1 MHEIISNSLQT
12 AATDTIP
19 TSKAKIESEPW
30 VTDEYI
36 SARLQAYNCKDPA
49 NKKSSIKQLR
59 ALQSKLMNRYYQK
72 RGKEI
77 SEGFEAREAER
88 YFRQAKDLQGP
99 LKHTVQKPLCT
110 ELEFVQHFSSHFKDR
125 QLPLPPELN
134 RAEPFLPPTLAA
146 APEIDDS
153 PPSLEEIRTIVEI
166 FKLRKAA
173 GSDDLVNELLRY
185 SNDCPDFIQILHELV
200 TVI

>member
-1 MHEIISNSLQT
+1 
-12 AATDTIP
+12 
-19 TSKAKIESEPW
+19 
-30 VTDEYI
+30 
-36 SARLQAYNCKDPA
+36 
-49 NKKSSIKQLR
+49 
-59 ALQSKLMNRYYQK
+59 MNRYYQK

-125 QLPLPPELN
+125 QLPLPSELN
-134 RAEPFLPPTLAA
+134 SAKPFLPPTLAA
-146 APEIDDS
+146 PPEINDS
-153 PPSLEEIRTIVEI
+153 PPSLEEIRTIVEK

-185 SNDCPDFIQILHELV
+185 SNDCPDFIKILHELV
-200 TVI
+200 TVIWESEDIPDQWRRATISTLHKKRQSHFQAISAHSVSSQHYREQSPNYAAKV

>member
-1 MHEIISNSLQT
+1 MNEIMSNSLQT

-30 VTDEYI
+30 VTDEYN
-36 SARLQAYNCKDPA
+36 SARLQAYNCKDPVK
-49 NKKSSIKQLR
+49 KKSSIKELR
-59 ALQSKLMNRYYQK
+59 ALQSKFMNRYYQK
-72 RGKEI
+72 KGKEI

-88 YFRQAKDLQGP
+88 SFRQAKDLQGP

-125 QLPLPPELN
+125 QLPLPPELYS
-134 RAEPFLPPTLAA
+134 AEPFLPPMLAA

-153 PPSLEEIRTIVEI
+153 PPSLQEIRAIVEK
-166 FKLRKAA
+166 FKLRKAT
-173 GSDDLVNELLRY
+173 GSDLF
-185 SNDCPDFIQILHELV
+185 S
-200 TVI
+200 